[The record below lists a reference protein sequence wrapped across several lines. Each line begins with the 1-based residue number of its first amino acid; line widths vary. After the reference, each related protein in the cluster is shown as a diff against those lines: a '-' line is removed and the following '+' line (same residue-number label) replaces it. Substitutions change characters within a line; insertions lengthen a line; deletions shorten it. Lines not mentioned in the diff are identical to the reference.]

1 MAMSDLKRLPFFV
14 GFLGLL
20 VLLAWIVCPKPVC
33 AETVTVD
40 FEGIEDSDLEDHG
53 YKSFGASLQS
63 EGFRFQS
70 EGAMYIVRYPVKCG
84 PDGVPDGDCADNGT
98 QTLVSLDGDG
108 NPFSEAGGPI
118 TVTEA
123 AGKAFEFKGF
133 DAAEGIVNDPH
144 FPHATSLTFTGQLV
158 GGGTVAETFPL
169 DGVIGPGVEDFQ
181 SFTPTTLAGKPL
193 KSIRI
198 TAAGP
203 SPVGDGAFSLD
214 NLEMETLGQSSDPV
228 CSRVGEGRPRSLL
241 KTNVFE
247 FQGIQGEEV
256 TVNVSADPG
265 GTSNNGRAGVRIVG
279 RGEDVRRTAELP
291 VTATFTLPR
300 TGTYSIVVR
309 GAPGADGFQGDF
321 CVSLDSTVRAAQTL
335 KGPLRTPPARLLK

>member
-1 MAMSDLKRLPFFV
+1 MAMSELKRLPFFV

-20 VLLAWIVCPKPVC
+20 VLLAWIVCPKPVR
-33 AETVTVD
+33 AGSVTVD
-40 FEGIEDSDLEDHG
+40 FEDIDLG
-53 YKSFGASLQS
+53 TKPFQSLGTSLQS
-63 EGFRFQS
+63 MGFEFQS
-70 EGAMYIVRYPVKCG
+70 EGAMFIIHDPVECG
-84 PDGVPDGDCADNGT
+84 GPAADGGDCADNGT
-98 QTLVSLDGDG
+98 QTLVSLDGHDTD
-108 NPFSEAGGPI
+108 STRKGGPI

-123 AGKAFEFKGF
+123 DGKVFEFKGF
-133 DAAEGIVNDPH
+133 DAAEGILNNAL

-158 GGGTVAETFPL
+158 GGGTIAETFPL

-214 NLEMETLGQSSDPV
+214 NLEMETLGDSSSV

-256 TVNVSADPG
+256 TVNVAAAPG
-265 GTSNNGRAGVRIVG
+265 GTSNNGRAGVRIIG

-291 VTATFTLPR
+291 VTAALTLPR

-321 CVSLDSTVRAAQTL
+321 CVSMDSTVRAAQTL